1 MEKINLSVE
10 RSFSDLITATINLVK
25 QEFVPFIR
33 AFAVIG
39 FPVVLLMVFLI
50 KDLLLGSIEM
60 SYNPQEYGSD
70 SFMKIAGNSILTGLA
85 SMLIVAWVQLFSI
98 CYLRVYWDHYRG
110 GIEERITVGEVFGMM
125 VKKFGLYLGW
135 TFFYFIIV
143 VVGCCFFIVPGIYF
157 GVALTFGVYLII
169 IKDKGLGSLMTE
181 AMAMAKGNWWKIFG
195 YALVLQLLVGV
206 VAYVFSIP
214 YVAVTMTTA
223 FTGEAPGVY
232 ELTFSLLFAYLG
244 QYTLYTIL
252 FLGIGMFFF
261 SRSEE
266 MEHTTLLSRIEELG
280 TSSENKTDESVD

>member
-33 AFAVIG
+33 AFAIIG

-50 KDLLLGSIEM
+50 KDLLLGSLEM
-60 SYNPQEYGSD
+60 SYNPQEYGAD
-70 SFMKIAGNSILTGLA
+70 SFMEIAGNSILTGFA
-85 SMLIVAWVQLFSI
+85 SMFIVAWVQLFSI

-125 VKKFGLYLGW
+125 MKKFGLYLGW

-143 VVGCCFFIVPGIYF
+143 VVGCFFLIVPGIYF

-169 IKDKGLGSLMTE
+169 IKDKGLGALITE
-181 AMAMAKGNWWKIFG
+181 AMAMAKGNWWKIVG

-206 VAYVFSIP
+206 GAYVFSIP
-214 YVAVTMTTA
+214 
-223 FTGEAPGVY
+223 
-232 ELTFSLLFAYLG
+232 
-244 QYTLYTIL
+244 
-252 FLGIGMFFF
+252 
-261 SRSEE
+261 
-266 MEHTTLLSRIEELG
+266 
-280 TSSENKTDESVD
+280 

>member
-10 RSFSDLITATINLVK
+10 RSFSDLITATINFVK

-50 KDLLLGSIEM
+50 KDLLLSSFEM
-60 SYNPQEYGSD
+60 SYNPQPYGAE
-70 SFMKIAGNSILTGLA
+70 SFGEMAGNSLLTGL
-85 SMLIVAWVQLFSI
+85 SSVLIVAWVQLFSI
-98 CYLRVYWDHYRG
+98 CYLRVYWDHYRE

-125 VKKFGLYLGW
+125 VKKFGIYLAW
-135 TFFYFIIV
+135 SFFYFIIV
-143 VVGCCFFIVPGIYF
+143 VVGCLFLIVPGIYF
-157 GVALTFGVYLII
+157 GVALSFGVYLIV
-169 IKDKGLGSLMTE
+169 IKDRGLGSLLTE
-181 AMAMAKGNWWKIFG
+181 AMVMAKGNWWKIFG

-214 YVAVTMTTA
+214 YMAVTVTTA

-232 ELTFSLLFAYLG
+232 ELTFTLLVAYLG

-252 FLGIGMFFF
+252 FVGIGMLFF

-280 TSSENKTDESVD
+280 ASSENKTDEVAD

>member
-1 MEKINLSVE
+1 MGTIVFDLLSPGVLGSLPGWYRRTDHGGRGVWHDDEKI
-10 RSFSDLITATINLVK
+10 RT
-25 QEFVPFIR
+25 
-33 AFAVIG
+33 
-39 FPVVLLMVFLI
+39 VL
-50 KDLLLGSIEM
+50 
-60 SYNPQEYGSD
+60 
-70 SFMKIAGNSILTGLA
+70 
-85 SMLIVAWVQLFSI
+85 
-98 CYLRVYWDHYRG
+98 
-110 GIEERITVGEVFGMM
+110 GMD
-125 VKKFGLYLGW
+125 
-135 TFFYFIIV
+135 
-143 VVGCCFFIVPGIYF
+143 VPGIYF

-169 IKDKGLGSLMTE
+169 IKDKGLGALITE

-214 YVAVTMTTA
+214 YMAVTMTTA

-252 FLGIGMFFF
+252 FLGIGMLFF

-280 TSSENKTDESVD
+280 TSPEKRTDEAID